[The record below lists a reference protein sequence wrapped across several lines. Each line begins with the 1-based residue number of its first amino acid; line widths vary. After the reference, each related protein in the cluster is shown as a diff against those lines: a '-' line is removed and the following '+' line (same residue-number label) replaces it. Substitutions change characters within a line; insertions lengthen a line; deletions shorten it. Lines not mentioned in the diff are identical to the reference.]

1 MKEIDKLEDI
11 VEPDI
16 RMHELCNILGI
27 SPSSI
32 RNYEKNN
39 AINIRRE
46 DNGYRYY
53 FFNDVLQV
61 LNLENLVHLGF
72 TVKQAKEMSLKANY
86 SNNLEMLEK
95 QHSVIEENIKLLKIQ
110 LERLEHIQYL
120 YQCLQDYEG
129 KYIES
134 EIDSYYWM
142 ECQDQTHIVNDERKD
157 IISKWNK
164 DYPFFITACRNKL
177 DTLSKTQV
185 ADIGLLVFEKD
196 KDKFEKDDLKYCEY
210 HAKQKSIMTISKSHA
225 EMKDYYSVI
234 EDHLKYLEENNYK
247 LVDDILSIVITT
259 DTKKD
264 DHYFDYYLQFYP
276 ISS

>member
-1 MKEIDKLEDI
+1 MKDKEKLMDI
-11 VEPDI
+11 EEPNI

-61 LNLENLVHLGF
+61 LNLENLVHMGF
-72 TVKQAKEMSLKANY
+72 SVKQAKEISLKADYKN
-86 SNNLEMLEK
+86 SVDMLNQ
-95 QHSVIEENIKLLKIQ
+95 QHKVIEDNIQLLKIE
-110 LERLEHIQYL
+110 LERLEHVQHL
-120 YQCLQDYEG
+120 YQCLEKYEG

-134 EIDSYYWM
+134 EMNSYYWM
-142 ECQDQTHIVNDERKD
+142 ECQNQTKIVNDKRKD

-164 DYPFFITACRNKL
+164 ESPFFITACRNKK

-185 ADIGLLVFEKD
+185 ADIGLLIYERD
-196 KDKFEKDDLKYCEY
+196 SDKFDKNDLKYCEY
-210 HAKQKSIMTISKSHA
+210 HKKQNCIMTIARSNA
-225 EMKDYYSVI
+225 QMLDYYSVI
-234 EDHLKYLEENNYK
+234 EKHLDYLKNNNYE
-247 LVDDILSIVITT
+247 LVDDILSIVIAT

-264 DHYFDYYLQFYP
+264 EEYYDYYLQFFP
-276 ISS
+276 ISV